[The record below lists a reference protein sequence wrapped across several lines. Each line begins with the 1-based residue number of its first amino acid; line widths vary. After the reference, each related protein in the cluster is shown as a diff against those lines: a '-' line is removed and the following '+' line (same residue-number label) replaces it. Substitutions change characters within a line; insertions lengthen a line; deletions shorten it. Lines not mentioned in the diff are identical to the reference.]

1 MAYTLDVNLQG
12 HEYDKCAEQ
21 EGYGKSFEPLPD
33 KLSACPVTQ
42 GIVYT
47 ETRKEKEKRHDPLS
61 HEIDRYRHDRIQL
74 VVLYVPVIVIK
85 ELLRSGTEKSIALP
99 VLSSQSMSWR
109 LSGLFLALAGFS
121 EHGVCRI
128 ELDSC
133 TSCWSNSPEVTG
145 AFIEPDVC
153 ATLE

>member
-1 MAYTLDVNLQG
+1 M
-12 HEYDKCAEQ
+12 
-21 EGYGKSFEPLPD
+21 
-33 KLSACPVTQ
+33 TQ

-109 LSGLFLALAGFS
+109 LSGSFLALAGFS

-133 TSCWSNSPEVTG
+133 TSCWNNSPEVTG